1 MAFPP
6 HLTATDFTQLII
18 GRGFVTAFDDQ
29 SVTPNRVGPSRHYF
43 STHQV
48 DKGTIRSNELYLS
61 AINSTPMR

>member
-29 SVTPNRVGPSRHYF
+29 SVTPNRVGPLPALFLDAS
-43 STHQV
+43 
-48 DKGTIRSNELYLS
+48 G
-61 AINSTPMR
+61 